1 MREEEKRN
9 PYIHDITGYPP
20 GVCNCLSETNQSF
33 ATGHM
38 EALTGAQFQG
48 PSSPQLHTAY
58 TISLPVDWSALDI
71 FA

>member
-1 MREEEKRN
+1 MTQEEKKI
-9 PYIHDITGYPP
+9 PYVHDITGYPP
-20 GVCNCLSETNQSF
+20 GVCNCLSKTDQSSI
-33 ATGHM
+33 TGSM

-48 PSSPQLHTAY
+48 PSSPQLHIAY